1 MKPAR
6 EDMIASLTEGLEPVR
21 AFNSR
26 DGMGLLAIAAA
37 LTFAGV
43 LMIKG
48 FWVGILTGEASAF
61 FWITNGLLALLGL
74 ASAGAVIAMASPRV
88 GNRFDAPVWLSAM
101 MVVLPISALLSSIP
115 QQHGLGAIV
124 NDIDG
129 VHCLSHSLLSSV
141 LIGAAL
147 TAWLRRG
154 ATVSPNAAG
163 WFAGIAAGSLGT
175 LVYGM
180 SCSVVSITHL
190 GIWHIAAVVISAIL
204 GRIIVPHLVR
214 W

>member
-1 MKPAR
+1 MKPAK
-6 EDMIASLTEGLEPVR
+6 EDMIASLTEELEPVR
-21 AFNSR
+21 AFNTR
-26 DGMGLLAIAAA
+26 DGMALLAVAAA

-43 LMIKG
+43 LVFEG
-48 FWVGILTGEASAF
+48 FWHGILTGEASAF

-101 MVVLPISALLSSIP
+101 MAVLPVSAMLSVMP
-115 QQHGLGAIV
+115 QQHGLDAIV
-124 NDIDG
+124 NDMYG
-129 VHCLSHSLLSSV
+129 MHCLTYSLLSTV

-154 ATVSPNAAG
+154 ATVSLNAAG

-175 LVYGM
+175 LAYGM
-180 SCSVVSITHL
+180 SCSIVSITHL
-190 GIWHIAAVVISAIL
+190 GIWHIAPVVISAVL
-204 GRIIVPHLVR
+204 GRLIVPQLVR